1 MIPNMWHIPVR
12 HLRHLPA
19 RHIRHLPVQHLCQ
32 KTWTSLDRF
41 SVFQRSGDAVRRWS
55 PLKNQM
61 ELVTP
66 KNEMQE
72 KLKLIEQSLSLQTD
86 TEGCKKL
93 LIQKRELVRLIELE
107 S

>member
-1 MIPNMWHIPVR
+1 
-12 HLRHLPA
+12 
-19 RHIRHLPVQHLCQ
+19 
-32 KTWTSLDRF
+32 
-41 SVFQRSGDAVRRWS
+41 
-55 PLKNQM
+55 M